1 MFLLN
6 NIQQHKYIKPSLILT
21 TSFVLALLIIV
32 GCDKKEPDV
41 LKPTFSSIYENIFSK
56 KCAQY
61 TCHSSAFAKE
71 SGELDLMK
79 ETSYSSLVNVKS
91 VTFPEILRIKPGDP
105 DNSLLIN
112 RLDGTII
119 VAPPLERTSVSEN
132 ELKIIR
138 TWIKNGALN
147 N

>member
-1 MFLLN
+1 MYPLNYIHKGRIYKLSIILYVSVIILLLF
-6 NIQQHKYIKPSLILT
+6 IAS
-21 TSFVLALLIIV
+21 
-32 GCDKKEPDV
+32 CDKKKPEV
-41 LKPTFSSIYENIFSK
+41 LQPTFSSIYKNIFSK
-56 KCAQY
+56 KCALY

-71 SGELDLMK
+71 SAELDLME

-91 VTFPEILRIKPGDP
+91 VTFPDILRIQPGDP

-119 VAPPLERTSVSEN
+119 VAPPLERTSVSED
-132 ELKIIR
+132 ELNIIR